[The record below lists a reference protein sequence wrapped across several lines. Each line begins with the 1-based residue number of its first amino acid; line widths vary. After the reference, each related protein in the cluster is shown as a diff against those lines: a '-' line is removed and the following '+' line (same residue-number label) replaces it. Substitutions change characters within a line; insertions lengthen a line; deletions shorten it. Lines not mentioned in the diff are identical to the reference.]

1 MDLVIMMILGNIEA
15 MHYECIQTTLQMKDG
30 VPIDDS
36 LTEKIPLS
44 QLNSIRISGI
54 LHEDLKGHQLPS
66 ASVSQQPL

>member
-1 MDLVIMMILGNIEA
+1 MDLAIMMTLGNIEA

-44 QLNSIRISGI
+44 
-54 LHEDLKGHQLPS
+54 PS
-66 ASVSQQPL
+66 